1 MASPN
6 KLSRHNNKKK
16 KLLWVFICQ
25 RKRAAREIGCRLVEQ
40 TVKEEL
46 FCLTHPLH
54 EASIEI
60 FPDVQSWL
68 A

>member
-1 MASPN
+1 
-6 KLSRHNNKKK
+6 
-16 KLLWVFICQ
+16 VFIGR

-40 TVKEEL
+40 AAKEKL